1 MRFQIV
7 NFFLVDFLYW
17 FLYNVFTIYFFYKTK
32 SLTDKNKPLI
42 EVYLYKLFLVFVWS
56 ILEGKW
62 ILLKIINQDKS
73 KLKVESVVSEIKSK
87 LENYKK
93 NNMGTELN
101 HLALTTKG
109 GESYLMPLLYLD
121 YLKQLYIKEDLEEAI
136 LSADKL
142 FFSNK
147 IVLTILNNLSFCF
160 KVTDNNLDNLASEF
174 YSFKLSQLEDLD
186 NQELN
191 LPETGSEVERNYQFI
206 KNLLEELNSRYESVV
221 LAHSKKLDIYPS
233 VLYCTIISIVL
244 FLLEYNKLV
253 LKEQKNFKNFIYYQ
267 RSKRLIKKFNFY
279 RNPTVGSIEIVET
292 RKTFFLIKKEK
303 TFFNIFDQVNYYFDP
318 KKLKRY
324 KAKMI

>member
-1 MRFQIV
+1 M
-7 NFFLVDFLYW
+7 
-17 FLYNVFTIYFFYKTK
+17 
-32 SLTDKNKPLI
+32 
-42 EVYLYKLFLVFVWS
+42 
-56 ILEGKW
+56 
-62 ILLKIINQDKS
+62 KIISQDKS
-73 KLKVESVVSEIKSK
+73 KLKVESAVSEIKSK

-93 NNMGTELN
+93 NNTGEKLN

-206 KNLLEELNSRYESVV
+206 KNLLEELNSRYESVI
-221 LAHSKKLDIYPS
+221 LAHSKKLEIYSS

-253 LKEQKNFKNFIYYQ
+253 LREKKNFKNFIYYQ
-267 RSKRLIKKFNFY
+267 RSKGLIKKFNFY

-324 KAKMI
+324 KAKRI

>member
-1 MRFQIV
+1 M
-7 NFFLVDFLYW
+7 
-17 FLYNVFTIYFFYKTK
+17 
-32 SLTDKNKPLI
+32 
-42 EVYLYKLFLVFVWS
+42 
-56 ILEGKW
+56 
-62 ILLKIINQDKS
+62 KIISQDKS
-73 KLKVESVVSEIKSK
+73 KLKVESAVSEIKSK

-93 NNMGTELN
+93 NNTGGKLN

-206 KNLLEELNSRYESVV
+206 KNLLEELNSRYESVI
-221 LAHSKKLDIYPS
+221 LAHSKKLEIYQS

-253 LKEQKNFKNFIYYQ
+253 LREQKNFKNFIYYQ